1 MRLLVLAVVCAGCFK
16 PAPQEGFACGR
27 DNWCPDPLQ
36 CASDGKC
43 RSGDPTGDGGI
54 VVPPDVDLTGV
65 NLAFVAVTPI
75 KAQDLGPPPGSDAMC
90 TQIANGAGHPGNFIS
105 WTSTATST
113 AVSRL
118 MASNANGW
126 VRVDGRPFAATRGS
140 LIAGKILYPLRKD
153 EHNIDHV
160 VQVLTGTGPDGTF
173 FGDTCVDFTSANSAD
188 LIVLGTS
195 DGGPNR
201 WTNDTEDSCDK
212 SYAFFCLQVD
222 HNKAIPAPNEQGPR
236 AFITAA
242 RFTPGPGGGIAGA
255 DQLCQSEADAASLSG
270 TYLAFLSTT
279 QQSALSRFTL
289 PPGPWIR
296 VDGVATARDFTDWD
310 APIAVTAGGSYAID
324 DLVFSGATAPSAKSA
339 TALESCNDW
348 TSSNGSC
355 LAGEAAHTGVR
366 AFGSSPCAC
375 GGHTILCLQSN

>member
-1 MRLLVLAVVCAGCFK
+1 MRLLVLAVALAGCFK

-27 DNWCPDPLQ
+27 DNWCPDPLH
-36 CASDGKC
+36 CVSDGTC
-43 RSGDPTGDGGI
+43 RSGPTDDGGI
-54 VVPPDVDLTGV
+54 VAPDADLAGV
-65 NLAFVAVTPI
+65 NLAFVAATPI
-75 KAQDLGPPPGSDAMC
+75 KAQDLGSPPGSDQMC
-90 TQIANGAGHPGNFIS
+90 TSIANGAGHPGNFIS
-105 WTSTATST
+105 WTSTTTSS

-118 MASNANGW
+118 LASNANGW

-153 EHNIDHV
+153 ENSADHV
-160 VQVLTGTGPDGTF
+160 VQVLTGTGPAGTSI
-173 FGDTCVDFTSANSAD
+173 GENCVEFTSANSAD

-195 DGGPNR
+195 DGGSNR
-201 WTNDTEDSCDK
+201 WTNDIEDTCDHG
-212 SYAFFCLQVD
+212 SAFFCLQID
-222 HNKAIPAPNEQGPR
+222 HNKAIPPPNEQGPR
-236 AFITAA
+236 AFITAV
-242 RFTPGPGGGIAGA
+242 RFTPGPGGIGGA

-296 VDGVATARDFTDWD
+296 VDGVATARDFSDWD
-310 APIAVTAGGSYAID
+310 APIDVTAAGDYAID

-339 TALESCNDW
+339 DATESCSDW
-348 TSSNGSC
+348 KISTGSS
-355 LAGEAAHTGVR
+355 LAGEAAHTGAR
-366 AFGSSPCAC
+366 AFGSFSGSC